1 MLHYNFRF
9 TFMKNIIALICISII
24 GATTLFAQQQNQQI
38 LKPVIQ
44 YSEIDFCLQLLKNIE
59 LRGNEVDALMEVRSI
74 MISQLQKATKENK
87 KPEESTTLE
96 FTINQAQNLLAFL
109 QRALLTG
116 AVADRYKRFTDAIKA
131 SAQPKK

>member
-1 MLHYNFRF
+1 
-9 TFMKNIIALICISII
+9 MKNIIALICISII

>member
-1 MLHYNFRF
+1 M
-9 TFMKNIIALICISII
+9 FMKNIIALICISII

>member
-1 MLHYNFRF
+1 
-9 TFMKNIIALICISII
+9 MKNIIALICISII

-109 QRALLTG
+109 QRAPLTG
-116 AVADRYKRFTDAIKA
+116 AVADRYKRFTDAIIA

>member
-1 MLHYNFRF
+1 
-9 TFMKNIIALICISII
+9 MKNIIALICISII

-59 LRGNEVDALMEVRSI
+59 LRGSEVDALMEVRSI
-74 MISQLQKATKENK
+74 MIIQLQKAEKENK
-87 KPEESTTLE
+87 KLEESTTLE

-109 QRALLTG
+109 QRAPLTG
-116 AVADRYKRFTDAIKA
+116 AVADRYKRFTDAIIA
-131 SAQPKK
+131 SAQAKK

>member
-1 MLHYNFRF
+1 
-9 TFMKNIIALICISII
+9 
-24 GATTLFAQQQNQQI
+24 

-109 QRALLTG
+109 QRAPLTG
-116 AVADRYKRFTDAIKA
+116 AVADRYKRFTDAIIA

>member
-1 MLHYNFRF
+1 
-9 TFMKNIIALICISII
+9 MKNIIALICISII
-24 GATTLFAQQQNQQI
+24 GATNLFAQQQNQQI

-59 LRGNEVDALMEVRSI
+59 LRGNEVDALLEVSSI
-74 MISQLQKATKENK
+74 MIIQLQKATKENK

-96 FTINQAQNLLAFL
+96 FTIKQAQNLLAFL
-109 QRALLTG
+109 QRAPLTG

>member
-1 MLHYNFRF
+1 
-9 TFMKNIIALICISII
+9 MKNIIALICISII

-59 LRGNEVDALMEVRSI
+59 LRGSEVDALMEVRSI
-74 MISQLQKATKENK
+74 MIIQLQKAEKENK
-87 KPEESTTLE
+87 KLEESTTLE

-109 QRALLTG
+109 QRAPLTG
-116 AVADRYKRFTDAIKA
+116 AVADRYKRFTDAIIA

>member
-1 MLHYNFRF
+1 
-9 TFMKNIIALICISII
+9 MKNIIALTCISII
-24 GATTLFAQQQNQQI
+24 GATTLFAQLQNQQI

-116 AVADRYKRFTDAIKA
+116 AVADRYKRFTDAIKT

>member
-1 MLHYNFRF
+1 
-9 TFMKNIIALICISII
+9 MKNIIALICISII
-24 GATTLFAQQQNQQI
+24 GATTLFAQQQNQQV

-109 QRALLTG
+109 QRAPLTG
-116 AVADRYKRFTDAIKA
+116 AVADRYKRFTDAIIA

>member
-1 MLHYNFRF
+1 
-9 TFMKNIIALICISII
+9 MKNIIALVCISII
-24 GATTLFAQQQNQQI
+24 GATNLFAQQQNQQI

-59 LRGNEVDALMEVRSI
+59 LRGNEVDALLEVSSI
-74 MISQLQKATKENK
+74 MIIQLQKATKENK

-96 FTINQAQNLLAFL
+96 FTIKQAQNLLAFL
-109 QRALLTG
+109 QRAPLTG

>member
-1 MLHYNFRF
+1 
-9 TFMKNIIALICISII
+9 MKNIIALICISII
-24 GATTLFAQQQNQQI
+24 SASTMYAQQQNQQI

-74 MISQLQKATKENK
+74 MINQLQKATKENK
-87 KPEESTTLE
+87 KPEDNSTVE
-96 FTINQAQNLLAFL
+96 FTVNQAQNLLAFL
-109 QRALLTG
+109 QRAPLTG
-116 AVADRYKRFTDAIKA
+116 AVADRYKRFTDAIIA